1 MEFCAPV
8 QIGGKTYN
16 IGVYFFGHIGKIF
29 LIGTLG
35 SAFGTDYIQTDIDF
49 LIGSFRYAKRS

>member
-8 QIGGKTYN
+8 QIGGKAYN
-16 IGVYFFGHIGKIF
+16 IGVYSPGHIGKIF

-35 SAFGTDYIQTDIDF
+35 SVFGTNCI
-49 LIGSFRYAKRS
+49 